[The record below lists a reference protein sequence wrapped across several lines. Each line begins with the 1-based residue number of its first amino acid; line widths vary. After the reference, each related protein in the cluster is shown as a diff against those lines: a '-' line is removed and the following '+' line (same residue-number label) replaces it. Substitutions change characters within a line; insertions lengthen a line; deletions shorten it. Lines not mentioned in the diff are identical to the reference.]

1 MRFRTH
7 FSTRK
12 IRRKIAGDGAT
23 ATAIAGVELLSR
35 KLFLTPIFV
44 SLFKHGYPPS
54 VSRDRLLDEYDVY
67 ARQPGRDNAGAD
79 ERFIASVPEGYVCP
93 HSGAIF
99 TSDGEFVVESLSGP
113 RSDAEFTTIPFVSSL
128 FHNGPRFTSHLLR
141 GDIQSVER
149 VNDSIEL
156 LCPLVPRYQ
165 NYYHW
170 TIETLPKLLLLD
182 AFRAETGKQPTL
194 LVPPDPPSWM
204 LESLQ
209 LLGGGK
215 YPVRHAEAPIY
226 RSESMLVPS
235 FISTV
240 TEAEHEWFKRQTGA
254 LRGEDATDGDTPR
267 RIYVSRA
274 GARERRVHNDTAVL
288 DALSSY
294 GFESYRLEELPVAEQ
309 VQLFAEADVVVAP
322 HGAGLSNLVYSEGV
336 SVVELFGAHRKR
348 NFARISDAADFEYHG
363 LQFRQDGPDIH
374 VDVPRLVEAVEQVI
388 D

>member
-1 MRFRTH
+1 V
-7 FSTRK
+7 
-12 IRRKIAGDGAT
+12 A

-44 SLFKHGYPPS
+44 SLFEHGHPPS
-54 VSRDRLLDEYDVY
+54 VSRDQLLNEYDVY
-67 ARQPGRDNAGAD
+67 AHRPECDDTAAD

-99 TSDGEFVVESLSGP
+99 TSDGEFIVESLSGP
-113 RSDAEFTTIPFVSSL
+113 WSDAEFTTIPFVSSL

-141 GDIQSVER
+141 GDIPSVEH
-149 VNDSIEL
+149 VDDSVEL
-156 LCPLVPRYQ
+156 FCPLVPRYQ

-170 TIETLPKLLLLD
+170 TIETLPQLRPLD
-182 AFRAETGKQPTL
+182 AFRAETGRQPTL

-215 YPVRHAEAPIY
+215 YPVRHAEAPVY
-226 RSESMLVPS
+226 RGKSTLVPS
-235 FISTV
+235 FTSTV
-240 TEAEHEWFKRQTGA
+240 TEAEHEWFKRQTAA
-254 LRGEDATDGDTPR
+254 LRGKDATDGDTPR

-274 GARERRVHNDTAVL
+274 GAHERRVHNDSVVL

-294 GFESYRLEELPVAEQ
+294 GFESYRLEELPIVEQ
-309 VQLFAEADVVVAP
+309 VQLFADADVVVGP
-322 HGAGLSNLVYSEGV
+322 HGAGLSNIVYSEDV
-336 SVVELFGAHRKR
+336 AVVELLGAQRKR
-348 NFARISDAADFEYHG
+348 NFARISEAAGFEYHG
-363 LQFRQDGPDIH
+363 LQFRQDGPDID